1 MKIKKLKIPDTN
13 RRIAMVSIAHADDL
27 LLFCGGAVAA
37 LIKDDWEVTVVR
49 ATNDRWDSFNI
60 SESATIEANT
70 KELNLAMKKL
80 GITKIVDLNLDTD
93 RLGDYSEV
101 NLRSNYIDL
110 IREIKPYLVI
120 TFDPDSYLYE
130 DNEDHK
136 KVAIAMAEAMW
147 TAGFDK
153 HPGLKQGEIKPFLPV
168 TRWYFGRNVAEPTH
182 VLDITAN
189 IEVLISSTALHKTM
203 LINMARQ
210 WWLKGETAG
219 ISLDDFFKKV
229 TKDVS
234 FFAEMI
240 VKQSRRNKKLPK
252 KYVEIYRVIDDTSVL
267 KKLRGFEES

>member
-1 MKIKKLKIPDTN
+1 MKLKKLKIPDTSK
-13 RRIAMVSIAHADDL
+13 RIAMVSIAHADDL
-27 LLFCGGAVAA
+27 LLFCGGAVAS
-37 LIKDDWEVTVVR
+37 LIKEGWEVTVVR
-49 ATNDRWDSFNI
+49 ATNDRWDSFDI
-60 SESATIEANT
+60 GESATIEANT
-70 KELNLAMKKL
+70 KEFKLAMKEL

-153 HPGLKQGEIKPFLPV
+153 HPGLKLGEIKPFLPV
-168 TRWYFGRNVAEPTH
+168 SRWYFGRDVAEPTH
-182 VLDITAN
+182 VLDITAK
-189 IEVLISSTALHKTM
+189 IDVLISATSLHKTM
-203 LINMARQ
+203 LVNMARQ

-219 ISLDDFFKKV
+219 ISLDEFFKKV
-229 TKDVS
+229 TKNVS

-240 VKQSRRNKKLPK
+240 IKQSRRNEKLPK
-252 KYVEIYRVIDDTSVL
+252 KYVEFYRVIDDTSVL
-267 KKLRGFEES
+267 KKLRRFGES

>member
-1 MKIKKLKIPDTN
+1 MKLKKLKIPDTSK
-13 RRIAMVSIAHADDL
+13 RIAMVSIAHADDL
-27 LLFCGGAVAA
+27 LLFCGGAVVS
-37 LIKDDWEVTVVR
+37 LIKEGWEVTVVR
-49 ATNDRWDSFNI
+49 ATNDRWDSFDMG
-60 SESATIEANT
+60 ESATIEANT
-70 KELNLAMKKL
+70 KEFKLAMKEL

-147 TAGFDK
+147 AAGFDK

-168 TRWYFGRNVAEPTH
+168 SRWYFGRDVAEPTH
-182 VLDITAN
+182 VLDITAK
-189 IEVLISSTALHKTM
+189 IDVLISVTSLHKTM
-203 LINMARQ
+203 LVNMARQ

-219 ISLDDFFKKV
+219 ISLNEFFKIV
-229 TKDVS
+229 TKDAS

-252 KYVEIYRVIDDTSVL
+252 KYVEIYRVIDDTSIL
-267 KKLRGFEES
+267 KKLRKFEEN

>member
-1 MKIKKLKIPDTN
+1 MKLKKMKIPDTN

-37 LIKDDWEVTVVR
+37 LIKEDWEVTVIR
-49 ATNDRWDSFNI
+49 ATNDRWDSFDI
-60 SESATIEANT
+60 GESATIEANT

-120 TFDPDSYLYE
+120 TFDPDSFLYE

-136 KVAIAMAEAMW
+136 KVAVAMAEAMW

-168 TRWYFGRNVAEPTH
+168 SRWYFGREVAEPTH
-182 VLDITAN
+182 VLDVTAN
-189 IEVLISSTALHKTM
+189 IEVLISATALHKTM
-203 LINMARQ
+203 LVNMARQ

-252 KYVEIYRVIDDTSVL
+252 KYVEIYRVIDDTLVL
-267 KKLRGFEES
+267 KKLRRFEES

>member
-1 MKIKKLKIPDTN
+1 
-13 RRIAMVSIAHADDL
+13 MVSIAHADDL
-27 LLFCGGAVAA
+27 LLFCGGAVSV
-37 LIKDDWEVTVVR
+37 LIKEGWKVTVVR
-49 ATNDRWDSFNI
+49 ATNDRWDSYDI

-70 KELNLAMKKL
+70 KEFNLAMKEL
-80 GITKIVDLNLDTD
+80 GITKVVDLNLDTD

-110 IREIKPYLVI
+110 IREIKPFLVI

-168 TRWYFGRNVAEPTH
+168 SRWYFGREVAEPTH

-189 IEVLISSTALHKTM
+189 IEVLISATALHKTM
-203 LINMARQ
+203 LVNMARQ

-219 ISLDDFFKKV
+219 ISLNEFFKKV
-229 TKDVS
+229 TKDAS
-234 FFAEMI
+234 LFAEML

-252 KYVEIYRVIDDTSVL
+252 RYVEIYRVIDDTSVL
-267 KKLRGFEES
+267 KKLRRFEES

>member
-1 MKIKKLKIPDTN
+1 
-13 RRIAMVSIAHADDL
+13 MVSIAHADDL

-37 LIKDDWEVTVVR
+37 LIKEDWEVTVIR
-49 ATNDRWDSFNI
+49 ATNDRWDSFDI
-60 SESATIEANT
+60 GESATIEANT

-120 TFDPDSYLYE
+120 TFDPDSFLYE

-136 KVAIAMAEAMW
+136 KVAVAMAEAMW

-168 TRWYFGRNVAEPTH
+168 SRWYFGREVAEPTH
-182 VLDITAN
+182 VLDVTAN
-189 IEVLISSTALHKTM
+189 IEVLISATALHKTM
-203 LINMARQ
+203 LVNMARQ

-252 KYVEIYRVIDDTSVL
+252 KYVEIYRVIDDTLVL
-267 KKLRGFEES
+267 KKLRRFEES